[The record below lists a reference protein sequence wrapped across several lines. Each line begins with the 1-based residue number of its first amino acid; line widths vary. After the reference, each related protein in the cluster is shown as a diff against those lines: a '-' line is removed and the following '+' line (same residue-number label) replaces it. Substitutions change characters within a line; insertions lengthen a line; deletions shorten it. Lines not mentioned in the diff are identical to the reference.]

1 MPSAECERQCR
12 EISGFVVNPP
22 ILGRNVR
29 VVGRKREGMD
39 DVFYRAVE
47 MSRKLLDLSQNL
59 NIKITDDELYT
70 YICVEKYG

>member
-1 MPSAECERQCR
+1 M
-12 EISGFVVNPP
+12 SGWW
-22 ILGRNVR
+22 GE
-29 VVGRKREGMD
+29 KREGMD

-47 MSRKLLDLSQNL
+47 MSRKLLDLSQDL